1 MVSQLKIKT
10 FKKKNQGSFKMSKK
24 RSRISSL
31 CSAELSTEC
40 NREIK
45 ATTSLQG
52 DMGDTYLMAGI
63 KKRGSRVMEGQE

>member
-1 MVSQLKIKT
+1 
-10 FKKKNQGSFKMSKK
+10 MSKK